1 MAFRRSPIRR
11 TAALLAAATA
21 AVVLTACGGSDSP
34 SSPSSSSS
42 APSGHAGHGMGSM
55 SPAAPSGAASA
66 AQGGHNAQD
75 VTFAQEMIPHHRQ
88 AVAMAGLAPSRAAS
102 QDVKDLAAR
111 IRKAQDP
118 EIATMSGWLKA
129 WGEKVPDDSGSGM
142 ESMPGMDHSGS
153 SMPGM
158 MSDGDMKK
166 LQGLSGDAFDKAFL
180 QMMIGHHEGAI
191 AMARTEGAKGA
202 YGPAQTMAKSIVTS
216 QSAEITEMKK
226 MLGER

>member
-1 MAFRRSPIRR
+1 MAFRRSSIRR
-11 TAALLAAATA
+11 TAALAAAATA
-21 AVVLTACGGSDSP
+21 AVVLTACGGSDSS

-42 APSGHAGHGMGSM
+42 ASAGHSGHGMGSM

-129 WGEKVPDDSGSGM
+129 WGEKVPDGSGSGM

-166 LQGLSGDAFDKAFL
+166 LQSLSGDAFDKAFL

-191 AMARTEGAKGA
+191 AMARTEQAKGA
-202 YGPAQTMAKSIVTS
+202 YGPAQTVAKSIVTS

>member
-11 TAALLAAATA
+11 TAALAAAATA
-21 AVVLTACGGSDSP
+21 AVVLTACGGSDSS

-42 APSGHAGHGMGSM
+42 ASSGHSGHGMGSM

-66 AQGGHNAQD
+66 GQGGHNAQD

-102 QDVKDLAAR
+102 QDVKDLAAT

-158 MSDGDMKK
+158 MSDGDMKR
-166 LQGLSGDAFDKAFL
+166 LQSLSGDAFDKAFL

-191 AMARTEGAKGA
+191 AMARTEQAKGS

-226 MLGER
+226 MLGEQ

>member
-1 MAFRRSPIRR
+1 MALRRSPIRR
-11 TAALLAAATA
+11 TAALAAAATA
-21 AVVLTACGGSDSP
+21 AVVLTACGGSDSA
-34 SSPSSSSS
+34 SSS
-42 APSGHAGHGMGSM
+42 ASPSASSGHSGHGMGTM
-55 SPAAPSGAASA
+55 SPSGPSGTAPAAR
-66 AQGGHNAQD
+66 GGHNAQD

-142 ESMPGMDHSGS
+142 ESMPGRDHSGS

-158 MSDGDMKK
+158 MSDRDMKK
-166 LQGLSGDAFDKAFL
+166 LQGLSGGAFDKAFL

-191 AMARTEGAKGA
+191 AMARTEGSRGA
-202 YGPAQTMAKSIVTS
+202 YGPARTMAKSIVTS
-216 QSAEITEMKK
+216 QSAEITEMQK

>member
-1 MAFRRSPIRR
+1 MAFRRSSIRR
-11 TAALLAAATA
+11 TVAAAAAAAA
-21 AVVLTACGGSDSP
+21 AVVLTACGGSDSS
-34 SSPSSSSS
+34 SSPSASSS
-42 APSGHAGHGMGSM
+42 ASSGHSGHGMGSM
-55 SPAAPSGAASA
+55 SPAAPSGGASA

-75 VTFAQEMIPHHRQ
+75 VAFAQDMIPHHRQ
-88 AVAMAGLAPSRAAS
+88 AVAMAGLAPSRAS
-102 QDVKDLAAR
+102 SPDVKDLAAR

-129 WGEKVPDDSGSGM
+129 WGEKVPEGSGSGM

-166 LQGLSGDAFDKAFL
+166 LQSLSGVAFDKAFL

-202 YGPAQTMAKSIVTS
+202 YDPAQTMAKSIVTS